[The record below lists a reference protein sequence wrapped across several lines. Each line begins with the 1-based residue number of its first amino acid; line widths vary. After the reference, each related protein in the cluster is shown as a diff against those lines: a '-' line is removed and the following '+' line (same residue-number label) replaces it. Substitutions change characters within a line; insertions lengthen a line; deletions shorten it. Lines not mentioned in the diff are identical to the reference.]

1 MSSGGPLV
9 SGSGARTCLQGV
21 ADVVFA
27 PFEPC
32 VAGVVA
38 VEAEIAAVN
47 GAECDDVDVVVCVC

>member
-1 MSSGGPLV
+1 M
-9 SGSGARTCLQGV
+9 QGV

-38 VEAEIAAVN
+38 LVEAEIAAVN